1 MNDIEIARRH
11 KLNPIAEVAAS
22 CGIPFDRLELYG
34 NYKAKL
40 LPTES
45 GKKGKLVLVTAINPT
60 PLGEGKTTVS
70 IGLADALKRR
80 GKKSGL
86 ALREPSLGPVFGIK
100 GGATGG
106 GYAQVVPMDDINLH
120 FTGDIAAIT
129 LANNLLSSM
138 IDNHI
143 FQGNELGIDPERVV
157 WKRCVDLNDRAL
169 RHIQVG
175 LEGPKNGVPRLDG
188 FDITAASEVMAI
200 LCLARDLNDLKQRL
214 GNILISYTYGGSP
227 VYCRQLKAENAMAI
241 LLKDAIKPNL
251 VQTLEGTPALIHG
264 GPFANI
270 AHGCNSIIATQAA
283 LSLFDY
289 TVTEAGFG
297 ADLGAEKFL
306 NVKCCLMGIKPDAVV
321 IVASVKALKHNGGLP
336 REQLSQPHL
345 EALSAGI
352 CNLEKHIENVTQG
365 FGLPCAVAI
374 NRFSTDTEEELDLV
388 KQTCSRYGV
397 KACVVTVWADG
408 GAGGLELADE
418 VARLCD
424 IPSQV
429 NFTYPLEAGI
439 RDKIEAI
446 VKKVYGGG
454 RVAYSDEAKE
464 SIEKIEDMG
473 YGGLPV
479 IIAKSQYSLSA
490 DPKVLGRPRGF
501 EFPIKSVCLRSGAG
515 FVVACAGDIMLMPG
529 LPKEPAAAR
538 MKIFGSPA
546 GSYEIEGL
554 F

>member
-1 MNDIEIARRH
+1 MNDIEIAKRH
-11 KLNPIAEVAAS
+11 KLKPIAEIAAS
-22 CGIPFDRLELYG
+22 CGIPQGRLELYG

-40 LPTES
+40 IPSES
-45 GKKGKLVLVTAINPT
+45 GKKGKLILVTAINPT

-70 IGLADALKRR
+70 IGLADALRRR
-80 GKKSGL
+80 GKNAGL

-106 GYAQVVPMDDINLH
+106 GYAQVVPMEDINLH
-120 FTGDIAAIT
+120 FTGDLAAIT
-129 LANNLLSSM
+129 SANNLLAGM

-143 FQGNELGIDPERVV
+143 FQGNELGIDPEKNV
-157 WKRCVDLNDRAL
+157 WKRCMDLNDRAL

-175 LEGPKNGVPRLDG
+175 LGGPKHGVPRADG

-200 LCLARDLNDLKQRL
+200 LCLAADIDDLKERL
-214 GNILISYTYGGSP
+214 GNILIGYTYQGQP
-227 VYCRQLKAENAMAI
+227 VCCRELKAHDAMAI

-270 AHGCNSIIATQAA
+270 AHGCNSVIATKEA

-297 ADLGAEKFL
+297 ADLGAEKFID
-306 NVKCCLMGIKPDAVV
+306 VKCRLMGIKPDAIV
-321 IVASVKALKHNGGLP
+321 IVATVKALKYNGGLP
-336 REQLSQPHL
+336 KDKLSQPDL

-352 CNLEKHIENVTQG
+352 CNLEKHIENVTRV
-365 FGLPCAVAI
+365 FGLPCAVAV
-374 NRFSTDTEEELDLV
+374 NRFAADTEEELDLIR
-388 KQTCSRYGV
+388 KTCRKHGV
-397 KACVVTVWADG
+397 KACTVTVWADG
-408 GAGGLELADE
+408 GAGALELADE
-418 VARLCD
+418 VARLCETA
-424 IPSQV
+424 SQV

-439 RDKIEAI
+439 KGKIEAI
-446 VKKVYGGG
+446 VKKIYGGSS
-454 RVAYSDEAKE
+454 VAYSDEAEK
-464 SIEKIEDMG
+464 SIEKIEEMG

-490 DPKVLGRPRGF
+490 DPKLLGRPEGF
-501 EFPIKSVCLRSGAG
+501 EFPIKSVYLRSGAG

-538 MKIFGSPA
+538 MKISGTP
-546 GSYEIEGL
+546 GGGYDIEGL